1 MRFKILPVLVVIMV
15 SAIGY
20 GLYMDYFVYTDSS
33 PTRHDRAILARAER
47 GEAQAQ
53 YLMGTFLITG
63 RQGIDPDLNRARQW
77 FEAAA
82 RQNYAGAQYRLGD
95 LYRRGDGVE
104 RNLKKAA
111 TLFREAAMT
120 GDRPA
125 ENALGDLYR
134 DGDGVDQSY
143 ATALY
148 WYQRAAKEGYAPA
161 QRSMGIMAAKGLG
174 MARDYRTAFRWYRK
188 AAKQGDP
195 VALSNL
201 GIMYEHGQA
210 VAMDPLRA
218 WACHYRASLKLYQ
231 PARRRRD
238 TIEAT
243 LSDGEWK
250 RARELSCL
258 DVSISD

>member
-1 MRFKILPVLVVIMV
+1 MRFKILPVLVVVMV
-15 SAIGY
+15 GAIGY

-33 PTRHDRAILARAER
+33 PSRHDRAILDQAER
-47 GEAQAQ
+47 GEAHAQ

-63 RQGIDPDLNRARQW
+63 RQGIDPDRNGARQW

-148 WYQRAAKEGYAPA
+148 WY
-161 QRSMGIMAAKGLG
+161 
-174 MARDYRTAFRWYRK
+174 RK

-243 LSDGEWK
+243 LSDDEWK